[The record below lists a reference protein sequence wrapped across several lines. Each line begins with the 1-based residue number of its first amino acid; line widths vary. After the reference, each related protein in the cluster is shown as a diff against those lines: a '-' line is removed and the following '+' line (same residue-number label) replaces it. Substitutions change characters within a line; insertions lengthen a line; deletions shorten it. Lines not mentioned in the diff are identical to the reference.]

1 NDDNQWVF
9 NWPADCHFP
18 RLLLRNFPGQKGID
32 MKGTKA
38 VLRIV
43 FCLTVIAGVQPTA
56 LAAGATV
63 TVDYS
68 KPKQTIAGFGASI
81 TWLAGDL
88 NNFSPANQTALLNL
102 LYSTTLP
109 SSPSQKWFIHSAQ

>member
-1 NDDNQWVF
+1 
-9 NWPADCHFP
+9 
-18 RLLLRNFPGQKGID
+18 

-68 KPKQTIAGFGASI
+68 KPRQTIAGFGASI
-81 TWLAGDL
+81 TWW
-88 NNFSPANQTALLNL
+88 PAT
-102 LYSTTLP
+102 
-109 SSPSQKWFIHSAQ
+109 